1 MVHIADVLARR
12 HVPAAGLFLS
22 LTRRCPLSCA
32 HCSTN
37 STIRS
42 EEHAA
47 APFVRLVESFT
58 PQSRPEFVFLTGGE
72 ALLRL
77 STVRRIARVA
87 RERGSRTVLITGL
100 FFARTRGTVPARLAE
115 VLRTVDHVVV
125 SHDRFHAP
133 EVPRAHALD
142 VVAELLGLGVDTSFQ
157 LVADGPDDRY
167 IAETVAGIR
176 ARFGDRVPAL
186 VAPLGAA
193 GRGAALLDTVELI
206 DTLQP
211 GVRPGGP
218 PPPSGPPA
226 PVAASAP
233 AAAAPAPCAMAAWP
247 TVAYDGTVVACCSQD
262 VVDGPAPEHLVL
274 GHAARD
280 PWSLIAERCA
290 ESPTLRAIRT
300 YGPEL
305 LTDRFAPGCA
315 SGGYCTTCLRI
326 GGRPEVLR
334 GAEQLVREPVFL
346 ATEALVVLAQTAAG
360 PEAFARRYG
369 VPEYAGLLTL
379 GRPGGTDREPV
390 GEAG

>member
-1 MVHIADVLARR
+1 M
-12 HVPAAGLFLS
+12 
-22 LTRRCPLSCA
+22 
-32 HCSTN
+32 
-37 STIRS
+37 
-42 EEHAA
+42 
-47 APFVRLVESFT
+47 RLVESFT
-58 PQSRPEFVFLTGGE
+58 PESFPEFVFLTGGE

-87 RERGSRTVLITGL
+87 REKGSRTVLITGL
-100 FFARTRGTVPARLAE
+100 FFARTRGTVPTRLAE

-142 VVAELLGLGVDTSFQ
+142 VVGELLELGIDTSFQ
-157 LVADGPDDRY
+157 LVADGPGDRY
-167 IAETVAGIR
+167 IADTVAEIR

-193 GRGAALLDTVELI
+193 GRGADLFDTVQL
-206 DTLQP
+206 
-211 GVRPGGP
+211 GVRADRVP
-218 PPPSGPPA
+218 PQSSNSPNPDPP
-226 PVAASAP
+226 
-233 AAAAPAPCAMAAWP
+233 PAPCAMAAWP

-280 PWSLIAERCA
+280 PWPVIAERCRQ
-290 ESPTLRAIRT
+290 SPALRAIRT

-305 LTDRFAPGCA
+305 LTERFAPGCA
-315 SGGYCTTCLRI
+315 SGGYCTTCIRI
-326 GGRPEVLR
+326 GGRPELLR
-334 GAEQLVREPVFL
+334 GAEQLVREPVFV
-346 ATEALVVLAQTAAG
+346 ATEALVAVAQRAAG

-369 VPEYAGLLTL
+369 IPEYAGLLTL
-379 GRPGGTDREPV
+379 GRPAGAVREPV

>member
-37 STIRS
+37 STVRS

-47 APFVRLVESFT
+47 GPFVRLVESFT
-58 PQSRPEFVFLTGGE
+58 PESFPEFVFLTGGE

-77 STVRRIARVA
+77 PTVRRIARVA
-87 RERGSRTVLITGL
+87 REKGSRTVLITGL
-100 FFARTRGTVPARLAE
+100 FFARARGTVPARLAE

-142 VVAELLGLGVDTSFQ
+142 VVGELLDLGIDTSFQ
-157 LVADGPDDRY
+157 LVADGPGDRY
-167 IAETVAGIR
+167 IADTVAEIR

-193 GRGAALLDTVELI
+193 GRGAALLDTVQL
-206 DTLQP
+206 
-211 GVRPGGP
+211 GVRPDRVP
-218 PPPSGPPA
+218 PQ
-226 PVAASAP
+226 ASSTAK
-233 AAAAPAPCAMAAWP
+233 PAPCAMAAWP

-280 PWSLIAERCA
+280 PWPVIAERCK
-290 ESPTLRAIRT
+290 ESPALRAIRA

-305 LTDRFAPGCA
+305 LTEQFAPGCA
-315 SGGYCTTCLRI
+315 SGGYCTTCIRI
-326 GGRPEVLR
+326 GGRPEVQR
-334 GAEQLVREPVFL
+334 GAEQLVREPVFV
-346 ATEALVVLAQTAAG
+346 ATEALVAVAQTAAG

-379 GRPGGTDREPV
+379 GRPAGTVREPAGAAREPV